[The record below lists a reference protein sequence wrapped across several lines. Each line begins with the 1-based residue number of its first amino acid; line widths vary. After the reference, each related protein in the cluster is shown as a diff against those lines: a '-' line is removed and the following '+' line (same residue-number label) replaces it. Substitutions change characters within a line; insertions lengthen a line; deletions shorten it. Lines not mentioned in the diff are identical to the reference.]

1 MCVTLPMRRSQPSFC
16 LLSRSA
22 LSFISATNDVFFFGC
37 FPLAQTLIVPLM
49 QVYSG
54 NNVSLT
60 DCTITYINVVLPV
73 FVDVCS
79 HKVGEN
85 TAAWAK
91 KKIYINNNN
100 KITET
105 KHHWFWINKSYD
117 KKMWIYCKYI
127 NYQLP
132 STKLSKMYLAKRSP
146 I

>member
-1 MCVTLPMRRSQPSFC
+1 
-16 LLSRSA
+16 
-22 LSFISATNDVFFFGC
+22 
-37 FPLAQTLIVPLM
+37 M

-91 KKIYINNNN
+91 KKIKYINNNN
-100 KITET
+100 NNIITET

-117 KKMWIYCKYI
+117 KKDVDI
-127 NYQLP
+127 L
-132 STKLSKMYLAKRSP
+132 
-146 I
+146 